1 MISSSE
7 IKELQRRVAVYEDA
21 AAYKDLFLFFNKPL
35 RQFAFSFVKSR
46 ELAEEIVS
54 DVFIRIWEKRK
65 DLESVENLKVYLYI
79 SIKNTALKYL
89 LQLKKQPSLSIDDL
103 DVEVESFY
111 RNPEELFL
119 TAEMLR
125 RIEDAVNA
133 LPPRCKL
140 VFKLVKEDRL
150 RYKEVADIL
159 NISVKTIDAQL
170 ALALK
175 KISKAIS
182 FDLKVKS

>member
-1 MISSSE
+1 MLSSSE

-21 AAYKDLFLFFNKPL
+21 TAYRDLFLSFYKPL
-35 RQFAFSFVKSR
+35 RQFAMSFVKTR
-46 ELAEEIVS
+46 ELAEEVVS
-54 DVFIRIWEKRK
+54 DVFIRIWEKRREL
-65 DLESVENLKVYLYI
+65 DSIENLRVYLYI
-79 SIKNTALKYL
+79 SIKNTSLKCL
-89 LQLKKQPSLSIDDL
+89 LQQKKQASLSIDDL
-103 DVEVESFY
+103 DVEIESFY

-125 RIEDAVNA
+125 RIEDAINL

-140 VFKLVKEDRL
+140 IFKLVKEDRL
-150 RYKEVADIL
+150 RYKEVASIL

-182 FDLKVKS
+182 FDLKKA